1 MGRTASLVE
10 FFAMVMFAAGLA
22 VSTSRGEVASAVPS
36 ESIEGQQLFLRL
48 ATVFQD
54 RRCLNCHTATDF
66 PRQGDDGHRH
76 IMLVRRGPEDKGA
89 GGLPCGTCHRSSN
102 SQAGVPGAD
111 DWHLAPLRMSWEGLT
126 VGEICRSL
134 FDPAR
139 GGMTPTALIPHLNTD
154 LVLWAWFPG
163 VDLNGVARRPPPL
176 RHDEFTALAKNWV
189 SMGASCP
196 P

>member
-1 MGRTASLVE
+1 MGRT

-176 RHDEFTALAKNWV
+176 RHDEFTALAKKWV

>member
-1 MGRTASLVE
+1 MGRTASLVG

-176 RHDEFTALAKNWV
+176 RHDEFTALAKKWV

>member
-1 MGRTASLVE
+1 MGRTASLVG

-139 GGMTPTALIPHLNTD
+139 GGVTPTALIPHLNTD

-176 RHDEFTALAKNWV
+176 RHDEFTALAKKWV

>member
-1 MGRTASLVE
+1 MGRTASLVG

-139 GGMTPTALIPHLNTD
+139 GGVTPTALIPHLNAD

-163 VDLNGVARRPPPL
+163 VDLNGIARRPPPL
-176 RHDEFTALAKNWV
+176 RHDEFTALAKKWV
-189 SMGASCP
+189 SMSASCP

>member
-1 MGRTASLVE
+1 MGRT

-139 GGMTPTALIPHLNTD
+139 GGMTPTALSGISAYETD
-154 LVLWAWFPG
+154 WP
-163 VDLNGVARRPPPL
+163 
-176 RHDEFTALAKNWV
+176 
-189 SMGASCP
+189 S
-196 P
+196 